1 MTTIR
6 RAEPRDIPAVL
17 QLLRQ
22 VNLVHHQGRPD
33 LFRLAT
39 KYGAEDLSAIFSNDD
54 APVFVYDEDGAILGH
69 AFCQVQAV
77 QNDRLLCDRKTLYVD
92 DICVDEAARGRGVGK
107 ALYTHV
113 RDYARSLGC
122 YNLTLN
128 VWSCNPNALRFYER
142 MGLVPQKVGMEQI
155 L

>member
-17 QLLRQ
+17 RLLRQ

-69 AFCQVQAV
+69 AFCQIQTV

-128 VWSCNPNALRFYER
+128 VWSCNPNALHFYEH

>member
-6 RAEPRDIPAVL
+6 RAKPRDIPAVL
-17 QLLRQ
+17 RLLRQ

-54 APVFVYDEDGAILGH
+54 APVFVYDEDGVILGH
-69 AFCQVQAV
+69 AFCQIQTV

>member
-1 MTTIR
+1 MYIIR

-17 QLLRQ
+17 RLLRQ

-69 AFCQVQAV
+69 AFCQIQTV

>member
-17 QLLRQ
+17 RLLRQ

-69 AFCQVQAV
+69 AFCQIQTV

-128 VWSCNPNALRFYER
+128 VWSCNPNALHFYER

>member
-17 QLLRQ
+17 RLLQQ

-69 AFCQVQAV
+69 AFCQIQTV

-92 DICVDEAARGRGVGK
+92 DICVDEAARSRGVGK

>member
-6 RAEPRDIPAVL
+6 RAKPRDIPAVL
-17 QLLRQ
+17 RLLRQ

-33 LFRLAT
+33 LFRLAA

-69 AFCQVQAV
+69 AFCQIQTV
-77 QNDRLLCDRKTLYVD
+77 QNDRLLRDRKTLYVD

>member
-1 MTTIR
+1 MYIIR

-17 QLLRQ
+17 RLLRQ

-33 LFRLAT
+33 LFRLGT

-69 AFCQVQAV
+69 AFCQIQTV

>member
-17 QLLRQ
+17 RLLRQ

-69 AFCQVQAV
+69 VFCQIQTV

>member
-6 RAEPRDIPAVL
+6 RAKPRDIPAVL
-17 QLLRQ
+17 RLLRQ

-54 APVFVYDEDGAILGH
+54 APVFVYDEDGVILGH
-69 AFCQVQAV
+69 AFCQIQTV

-128 VWSCNPNALRFYER
+128 VWSCNPNALHFYER

>member
-1 MTTIR
+1 M
-6 RAEPRDIPAVL
+6 
-17 QLLRQ
+17 
-22 VNLVHHQGRPD
+22 
-33 LFRLAT
+33 
-39 KYGAEDLSAIFSNDD
+39 
-54 APVFVYDEDGAILGH
+54 
-69 AFCQVQAV
+69 

>member
-17 QLLRQ
+17 RLLRQ

-39 KYGAEDLSAIFSNDD
+39 KYGADDLSAIFSNDD

-69 AFCQVQAV
+69 AFCQIQTV

>member
-17 QLLRQ
+17 RLLRQ

-69 AFCQVQAV
+69 VFCQIQTV

-113 RDYARSLGC
+113 RDYARSLVC

>member
-6 RAEPRDIPAVL
+6 RAKPRDIPAVL
-17 QLLRQ
+17 RLLRQ

-69 AFCQVQAV
+69 AFCQIQTV

>member
-1 MTTIR
+1 MYTIR

-17 QLLRQ
+17 RLLRQ

-54 APVFVYDEDGAILGH
+54 APVFVYDKDGAILGH
-69 AFCQVQAV
+69 AFCQIQTV

>member
-17 QLLRQ
+17 RLLQQ

-69 AFCQVQAV
+69 AFCQIQTV

-92 DICVDEAARGRGVGK
+92 DICVDEAARSRGVGK

-113 RDYARSLGC
+113 REYARSLGC

-128 VWSCNPNALRFYER
+128 VWSCNPNALHFYER

>member
-17 QLLRQ
+17 RLLRQ

-39 KYGAEDLSAIFSNDD
+39 KYGADDLAAIFSNDD

-69 AFCQVQAV
+69 AFCQIQTV

>member
-17 QLLRQ
+17 RLLRQ

-69 AFCQVQAV
+69 AFCQIQTV

>member
-1 MTTIR
+1 MYIIR
-6 RAEPRDIPAVL
+6 RAKPRDIPAVL
-17 QLLRQ
+17 RLLRQ

-39 KYGAEDLSAIFSNDD
+39 KYGAEDFSAIFSNDD

-69 AFCQVQAV
+69 AFCQIQTV